1 MTLISQLITSRQAAV
16 TAQSLS
22 EIKLVSEQTQQVTW
36 GLLNKKSLELQR
48 IQKQAPFTAP
58 GEAVPDS
65 GV

>member
-22 EIKLVSEQTQQVTW
+22 EIKLVSVQAHQVTW
-36 GLLNKKSLELQR
+36 GLLDKNSLAVQHV
-48 IQKQAPFTAP
+48 QKQAPFPAP